1 MDMLSGI
8 WNGQQMARGST
19 VAPSLIVGI
28 SGGIAGA
35 ISGGIPGIGGAQP
48 IGGRVAGV
56 LTVLMISSPGA
67 LRWRT

>member
-1 MDMLSGI
+1 MDMLSVI
-8 WNGQQMARGST
+8 WNGQQMARGGA
-19 VAPSLIVGI
+19 VAPTRI
-28 SGGIAGA
+28 GG

-56 LTVLMISSPGA
+56 LTVLMTSSPGA